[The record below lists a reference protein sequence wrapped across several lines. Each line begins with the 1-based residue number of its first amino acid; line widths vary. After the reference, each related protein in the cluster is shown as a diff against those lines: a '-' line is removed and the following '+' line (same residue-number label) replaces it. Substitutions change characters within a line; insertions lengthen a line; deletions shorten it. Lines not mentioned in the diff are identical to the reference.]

1 VGINTEM
8 LQTVIVYVPCILP
21 ANL

>member
-8 LQTVIVYVPCILP
+8 LQTVIVYVLCILP